1 MKSPFLPPKDNIFV
15 PILFHEFFVR
25 EDSLLS
31 PPIGSFCKVYGI
43 KFSELITS
51 NPIILNSGN
60 DIEEIKVTSYPQIEE
75 IEKTILQS
83 LEPIIIHLEII
94 QSDIKKVHKENR
106 MVKEK
111 LLDVLKILKRSHFF
125 DK

>member
-1 MKSPFLPPKDNIFV
+1 M
-15 PILFHEFFVR
+15 
-25 EDSLLS
+25 
-31 PPIGSFCKVYGI
+31 
-43 KFSELITS
+43 ITS

-111 LLDVLKILKRSHFF
+111 LFNVLKILKRSHFF

>member
-1 MKSPFLPPKDNIFV
+1 M
-15 PILFHEFFVR
+15 
-25 EDSLLS
+25 
-31 PPIGSFCKVYGI
+31 
-43 KFSELITS
+43 ITS

-75 IEKTILQS
+75 IEKIILQS
-83 LEPIIIHLEII
+83 LKPIIIHLEII
-94 QSDIKKVHKENR
+94 QSVHKENR